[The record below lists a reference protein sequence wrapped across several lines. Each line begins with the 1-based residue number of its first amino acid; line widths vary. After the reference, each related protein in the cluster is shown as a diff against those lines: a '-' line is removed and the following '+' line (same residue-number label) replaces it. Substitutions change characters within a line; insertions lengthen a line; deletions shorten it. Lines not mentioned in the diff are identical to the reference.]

1 MTEEPQKTHNIIT
14 AAQNR
19 TQAFLTS
26 SHEVEFQTQTGSDKF
41 KQTFLK
47 DTRDELVYIIIHMR
61 TGFKAEHKGEWFIY
75 LVRVKMI
82 RTYKRV
88 HKYQCK
94 NIHLETFVLSVNQN
108 FIYL

>member
-41 KQTFLK
+41 KQTF
-47 DTRDELVYIIIHMR
+47 
-61 TGFKAEHKGEWFIY
+61 
-75 LVRVKMI
+75 
-82 RTYKRV
+82 
-88 HKYQCK
+88 
-94 NIHLETFVLSVNQN
+94 
-108 FIYL
+108 